1 MSSLQYPWPDTP
13 QPGTTLEVAPGVRW
27 LSMPLP
33 FQLDH
38 INLWLLED
46 EGGWTIVDCGIG
58 DQRTRACWDEILKAA
73 RSINRVIL
81 THYHPDHAGN
91 AGWLCER
98 FGVDMWTTQGEYLT
112 AHAVRS
118 SSAGYTS
125 EAVLSVFTKNGLDA
139 ERTAAMAKMRGNNRY
154 AELVPDFPHSYRRI
168 IEGDVVRIG
177 GRDWRAIIGHGHAP
191 EHLSLFSEEL
201 NTVIAGDMLLSTIS
215 TNVSVW
221 SIDPEGDPLRLFLES
236 LARYRELPED
246 VLVLPSHGK
255 PFRGAHARVAQLEEH
270 HRDRLDDLLGALKE
284 PKSAND
290 LLPVL
295 FRRPLDAHQ
304 TFFAMGEA
312 IAHLHYLYYAG
323 KARRA
328 VGGDGVM
335 RYATA

>member
-1 MSSLQYPWPDTP
+1 MSSLQYPWPQTP
-13 QPGTTLEVAPGVRW
+13 APGTTLEVAPGVRW

-58 DQRTRACWDEILKAA
+58 NAETRALWEKILPREVK
-73 RSINRVIL
+73 RVIL

-91 AGWLCER
+91 AGWLCGR
-98 FGVDMWTTQGEYLT
+98 FGVEMWTTQGEYLT

-125 EAVLSVFTKNGLDA
+125 EAVLSVFKKNGLDA

-177 GRDWRAIIGHGHAP
+177 GRDWHAMVGHGHAP
-191 EHLSLFSEEL
+191 EHLSLYCKEL
-201 NTVIAGDMLLSTIS
+201 NVVIAGDMLLSTIS

-236 LARYRELPED
+236 VARYRELPED

-255 PFRGAHARVAQLEEH
+255 PFRGAHARAGQLEQH
-270 HRDRLDDLLGALKE
+270 HQQRFKELLASLE
-284 PKSAND
+284 QPKSAND

-328 VGGDGVM
+328 VGDDGVV
-335 RYATA
+335 RYARA